1 MNRIPFERV
10 TPESVGISS
19 ETILRFLDALEGP
32 HTQMHGLMIMRH
44 GKVCTEGWWQPYAPG
59 KRHTCHSLT
68 KTYMGTAVGIAIRE
82 GLLSLDDKL
91 VDIFPEYKDIST
103 ISNVTVRHILCMG
116 AGVTSMP
123 SPSEEWVRDFF
134 LQPQVHEP
142 GTAFFYNSAGST
154 LLAYVIERV
163 SGTPVYDYLK
173 PRLFDKI
180 GIDSRVSFPNEVAP
194 ENDMWGH
201 RMQSTTEDNLRLMKL
216 YLDGG
221 VVNGERIL
229 DEDYVA
235 MATSLQNES
244 ATESINNPVATD
256 NFVGYGFQM
265 WMCTRKGAYRADGS
279 GGQFSV
285 VVPDLDLI
293 VSITESAAGAYGAQH
308 TLDCI
313 WDVLLPGVTAEP
325 LPENAQQQ
333 AYLANRLSRLA
344 IPAPK
349 YQPYSSLSE
358 EINGKTYSITEGVF
372 ELFYAETLSRLP
384 SGDPEGTLTFNFNM
398 QEGTLLWKGLRE
410 PVSLVFGLDGAWRR
424 DIIQGPHC
432 NATECYAAAYWADD
446 HTLDMTIFW
455 TEGVTEKHLV
465 FQFEGEKLTI
475 TGKADYLPLA
485 MEMGKP
491 VDAVAV
497 VAAD

>member
-1 MNRIPFERV
+1 M
-10 TPESVGISS
+10 
-19 ETILRFLDALEGP
+19 
-32 HTQMHGLMIMRH
+32 
-44 GKVCTEGWWQPYAPG
+44 
-59 KRHTCHSLT
+59 T

-91 VDIFPEYKDIST
+91 VDIFPEYKAIST

-116 AGVTSMP
+116 SGVTSMP
-123 SPSEEWVRDFF
+123 APSEQWVRDFF

-180 GIDSRVSFPNEVAP
+180 GIDSRVSFPNEVPP

-221 VVNGERIL
+221 MVNGERIL
-229 DEDYVA
+229 DEDYVS

-313 WDVLLPGVTAEP
+313 WNVLLPGVTAEP
-325 LPENAQQQ
+325 LPENAQ
-333 AYLANRLSRLA
+333 
-344 IPAPK
+344 K
-349 YQPYSSLSE
+349 
-358 EINGKTYSITEGVF
+358 
-372 ELFYAETLSRLP
+372 
-384 SGDPEGTLTFNFNM
+384 
-398 QEGTLLWKGLRE
+398 
-410 PVSLVFGLDGAWRR
+410 
-424 DIIQGPHC
+424 
-432 NATECYAAAYWADD
+432 
-446 HTLDMTIFW
+446 
-455 TEGVTEKHLV
+455 
-465 FQFEGEKLTI
+465 
-475 TGKADYLPLA
+475 
-485 MEMGKP
+485 
-491 VDAVAV
+491 
-497 VAAD
+497 

>member
-1 MNRIPFERV
+1 
-10 TPESVGISS
+10 
-19 ETILRFLDALEGP
+19 
-32 HTQMHGLMIMRH
+32 
-44 GKVCTEGWWQPYAPG
+44 
-59 KRHTCHSLT
+59 
-68 KTYMGTAVGIAIRE
+68 
-82 GLLSLDDKL
+82 
-91 VDIFPEYKDIST
+91 
-103 ISNVTVRHILCMG
+103 
-116 AGVTSMP
+116 
-123 SPSEEWVRDFF
+123 
-134 LQPQVHEP
+134 
-142 GTAFFYNSAGST
+142 
-154 LLAYVIERV
+154 
-163 SGTPVYDYLK
+163 
-173 PRLFDKI
+173 
-180 GIDSRVSFPNEVAP
+180 
-194 ENDMWGH
+194 MWGH

-279 GGQFSV
+279 GAQFSV

-384 SGDPEGTLTFNFNM
+384 SGDPGGTLTFNFNM
-398 QEGTLLWKGLRE
+398 QEGTLCGRASGSRYPWGVW
-410 PVSLVFGLDGAWRR
+410 PGRR
-424 DIIQGPHC
+424 LAEGYHPRPPLQRHRMLCSCLLGRLPHTGHYHFL
-432 NATECYAAAYWADD
+432 NR
-446 HTLDMTIFW
+446 
-455 TEGVTEKHLV
+455 GVTEKHLV

-475 TGKADYLPLA
+475 TGKADYLPMA
-485 MEMGKP
+485 TEMGKP
-491 VDAVAV
+491 VNAVAV